1 MIDLRRLLK
10 RLPHDSA
17 DAITSMARLKSR
29 TLSNHIHA
37 VLQAVGGP
45 ESILAEPFLEG
56 AFPWVPFD
64 GGWDNLG
71 PGLFSDRTVEALRKV
86 ALPPYAHQ
94 VDAWRL
100 LCAPDPVSV
109 IVSSGTGSGKTE
121 CFLAPIL
128 DRLIRLSSGGRDHL
142 TGVRALMLYPLNALI
157 SSQEERLLRWLQ
169 PFGGRVAPWR

>member
-1 MIDLRRLLK
+1 MIDLRRLLE
-10 RLPHDSA
+10 RLPHNSA

-29 TLSNHIHA
+29 TLSNHIHT
-37 VLQAVGGP
+37 VLNAVGGP

-56 AFPWVPFD
+56 AFPWQPFD
-64 GGWDNLG
+64 GGWDKLG
-71 PGLFSDRTVEALRKV
+71 SELFSECTVGTFRKV

-94 VDAWRL
+94 VGAWRL
-100 LCAPDPVSV
+100 LTGSDPISV

-128 DRLIRLSSGGRDHL
+128 DRLIRLSGGGRDNL

-157 SSQEERLLRWLQ
+157 SSQEERLIRW
-169 PFGGRVAPWR
+169 FGLHPVPKTPS